1 LYLLYGGQRK
11 ALCVLQMLKLS
22 FLGYKTSF
30 KAWYTY
36 RGLVLDVEKI
46 AVLKNGVVRVVFAG
60 RIAKIGRSVRFGGV
74 LFLLCFLTN
83 WCL

>member
-1 LYLLYGGQRK
+1 
-11 ALCVLQMLKLS
+11 MLKLS

-36 RGLVLDVEKI
+36 RGLVLDIEKT
-46 AVLKNGVVRVVFAG
+46 AVPKNRVVRVIFAG
-60 RIAKIGRSVRFGGV
+60 RITKIERSVRFSDV

-83 WCL
+83 